1 MGNLMEKI
9 DILEQKIRK
18 ALEEYNILKKENLDL
33 KDKIKELEVFKAD
46 IGKLRDKRDKAKSQ
60 VDDIIDTIDK
70 IQLDL
75 KL

>member
-1 MGNLMEKI
+1 MEKI

>member
-1 MGNLMEKI
+1 MEKI
-9 DILEQKIRK
+9 DLLEQKIRK
-18 ALEEYNILKKENLDL
+18 ALEEYNLLKKENLDL
-33 KDKIKELEVFKAD
+33 NEKVKELLAYKAD
-46 IGKLRDKRDKAKSQ
+46 AEKLKNKRDQAKSQ

>member
-1 MGNLMEKI
+1 MEKI
-9 DILEQKIRK
+9 DVLEQKIRK
-18 ALEEYNILKKENLDL
+18 ALAEYNLLKKENLEL
-33 KDKIKELEVFKAD
+33 VDKVKELSAFKAD
-46 IGKLRDKRDKAKSQ
+46 MEKLRDKRDKAKSQ

>member
-1 MGNLMEKI
+1 MEKI
-9 DILEQKIRK
+9 DLLEQKIRK
-18 ALEEYNILKKENLDL
+18 ALEEYNSLKKENLDL
-33 KDKIKELEVFKAD
+33 KEKVKELEVFKSD
-46 IGKLRDKRDKAKSQ
+46 MEKLRDKRDKAKSQ

>member
-1 MGNLMEKI
+1 MEKI
-9 DILEQKIRK
+9 DLLEQKIRK
-18 ALEEYNILKKENLDL
+18 ALEEYNLLKRQNLDL
-33 KDKIKELEVFKAD
+33 IEKVKELSAFKAD
-46 IGKLRDKRDKAKSQ
+46 MEKLKDKRDKAKTQ

>member
-1 MGNLMEKI
+1 MEKI

-18 ALEEYNILKKENLDL
+18 ALEEYNSLKKENGDL
-33 KDKIKELEVFKAD
+33 KEKVKELEIFKSD
-46 IGKLRDKRDKAKSQ
+46 MEKLRDKRDKAKSQ